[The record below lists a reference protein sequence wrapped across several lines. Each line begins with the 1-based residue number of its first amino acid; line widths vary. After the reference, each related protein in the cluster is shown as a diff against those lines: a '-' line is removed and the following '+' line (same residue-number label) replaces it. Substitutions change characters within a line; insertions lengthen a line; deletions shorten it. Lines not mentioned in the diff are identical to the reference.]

1 MKVAILSQGCA
12 ANFGDGEQLARLFET
27 RGVETSFE
35 LGGATH
41 VCVNACT
48 VKGESSAIA
57 LLNKIRS
64 EVREPK
70 LLMLGCVTGK
80 LENFLSETFKD
91 ASVSNL
97 QTLRTNPEFLDEWL
111 GGGTFKHGETEPEAR
126 SFVPG
131 SRRVSRHIGIINI
144 SDGCLDACTFC
155 STRFSKGRHRSAP
168 PEQIIDEASR
178 AVSQGCKELWLTG
191 QDTSCYGFD
200 LGTNLARLAQRILTA
215 VKGDYKIRLGMGNP
229 RHLKAYEA
237 ELLET
242 YQDDRVY
249 KFIHLPLQSGSD
261 KVLKAMG
268 RRHSARTFLDL
279 GLKFRERFPY
289 FTLSTDMI
297 VGFPGETD
305 EDFKQTC
312 EALTCAKPEICNITR
327 FVPRPG
333 TPAEKFTE
341 QIPGKEKHRRSA
353 ELSALYHALALKS
366 NGERIGETETVL
378 TEKPGN
384 RKGSY
389 IAHDEAYRTVA
400 LRGNF
405 EPGQTLKVKIVGA
418 ETFALLGEVARAE
431 SGN

>member
-12 ANFGDGEQLARLFET
+12 ANFGDGEQLARLFEN
-27 RGVETSFE
+27 RGIETSFE

-57 LLNKIRS
+57 LLNKIHA
-64 EVREPK
+64 EVRAPK
-70 LLMLGCVTGK
+70 LLLLGCVTSK
-80 LENFLSETFKD
+80 LEKLLSEHFQG

-97 QTLRTNPEFLDEWL
+97 AALRSNPEFLDEWL
-111 GGGTFKHGETEPEAR
+111 GGKTFWQSETAPQVR
-126 SFVPG
+126 TFVPG

-155 STRFSKGRHRSAP
+155 STRFSKGKHRSAP
-168 PEQIIDEASR
+168 PEQIVDEAAR

-200 LGTNLARLAQRILTA
+200 LGTNLAQLAQRLLTA

-242 YQDDRVY
+242 YQDDRIY

-261 KVLKAMG
+261 KILKAMG
-268 RRHSARTFLDL
+268 RRHSVKTFLDL
-279 GLKFRERFPY
+279 GSEFRKRFPY

-333 TPAEKFTE
+333 TPAETFKE
-341 QIPGKEKHRRSA
+341 QIPGKEKHNRSA
-353 ELSALYHALALKS
+353 NLSALYHELALAS
-366 NGERIGETETVL
+366 NRARIGETETVL
-378 TEKPGN
+378 TEKPGT
-384 RKGSY
+384 RAGTY
-389 IAHDEAYRTVA
+389 IARDEAYRTVA
-400 LRGNF
+400 LRGHF

-418 ETFALLGEVARAE
+418 ETFALLGEVVQAE
-431 SGN
+431 TGN